1 MASLSRVG
9 GVSIVAGVI
18 IVGGVSIVAGV
29 SIVGV
34 VSIVGGVS
42 IVSGGVAADF
52 KLISVATRWVGHSIG
67 TDDEM
72 PDTGRDQI
80 IGAGV

>member
-1 MASLSRVG
+1 MVL
-9 GVSIVAGVI
+9 
-18 IVGGVSIVAGV
+18 
-29 SIVGV
+29 
-34 VSIVGGVS
+34 
-42 IVSGGVAADF
+42 GGVAADF